1 MDASRSPLILFTN
14 DDGIASPGLW
24 AVVKA
29 FEGMGELLVTA
40 PRDQQSGMGR
50 SLPRYT
56 TGELHPQEIPV
67 HISNCRAVAI
77 DGTPAQ
83 SVQHGV
89 LEIADRQPDLI
100 VSGIN
105 YGDNCGNGV
114 TISGTVG
121 AAIEGASL
129 GIRSIAVSLQTPFDL
144 HLSYDTSVD
153 FRAAAYFARAAGEML
168 LRMESLPDD
177 VDLLKIDVPWEATTE
192 TEWRITRLSR
202 RRVYWP
208 TRPERVAGDGRLG
221 YAFNLDPSKAEPNS
235 DVYTVMHLKMVSITP
250 MSLDMT
256 ARTSLKS
263 LQRQLSAHLPVLAA
277 AK

>member
-1 MDASRSPLILFTN
+1 MGVSRPPLILFTN

-67 HISNCRAVAI
+67 YINNCRAVAI

-153 FRAAAYFARAAGEML
+153 FSAAAHFAPQARCCCIWTACPMTSTC
-168 LRMESLPDD
+168 LRLMC
-177 VDLLKIDVPWEATTE
+177 
-192 TEWRITRLSR
+192 R
-202 RRVYWP
+202 
-208 TRPERVAGDGRLG
+208 GRQ
-221 YAFNLDPSKAEPNS
+221 PSK
-235 DVYTVMHLKMVSITP
+235 
-250 MSLDMT
+250 
-256 ARTSLKS
+256 
-263 LQRQLSAHLPVLAA
+263 
-277 AK
+277 